1 MASPHPQLTA
11 GIAAFQ
17 AEDYTAAI
25 PHLQAA
31 CAETEGDGRLQAQ
44 GWLVRAY
51 VKTQQ
56 VDAARQLCGEL
67 TQCDRPK
74 IRTWAAQTLA
84 QLTAS
89 AGQSVPSQSAPVGST
104 VPTDVIASNPA
115 PMEATPTEAADDPVD
130 EQGLIAHLAPGEPL
144 APEAAEALLEKGIK
158 TLRKDRFD
166 EAIPALE
173 DFVRGTD
180 ESYRNYRWGL
190 TSLVKAYSGHD
201 QNKQAIALC
210 QSLLHHPQ
218 ESLQDWARDYLKKL
232 APEQIGPT
240 SPAEPHQQE
249 SVPPHP
255 EPLPQPPAET
265 SPPSSFPTTYGK
277 PPQRSTRRASSP
289 TRSGSQDLTPQILSA
304 VAHGSISLLGSLLI
318 FVLFPESFFANT
330 LGTLRFLV
338 PVLILFTTQHPL
350 AKANAR
356 EATNY
361 VLTCLIL
368 IVALGLVGWILALGL
383 IAMVFAFP
391 PLAILIALPLIA
403 YSTALSIWPVIAVVL
418 VIRGQDEAFRYP
430 NWLVIHFL

>member
-1 MASPHPQLTA
+1 MASPHPHLTA

-17 AEDYTAAI
+17 AEDYPTAI
-25 PHLQAA
+25 THLQQA
-31 CAETEGDGRLQAQ
+31 CADLGGDGQLQAQ

-51 VKTQQ
+51 VKAQQ

-67 TQCDRPK
+67 IQCDRPK

-84 QLTAS
+84 QLPAS

-130 EQGLIAHLAPGEPL
+130 EQGLIAHLAPGDPL

-190 TSLVKAYSGHD
+190 TSLVKAYSGND
-201 QNKQAIALC
+201 QNEQAIALC

-232 APEQIGPT
+232 APEQSGPT

-255 EPLPQPPAET
+255 DPLPQPPAET
-265 SPPSSFPTTYGK
+265 SPPSSFPTTYGQT
-277 PPQRSTRRASSP
+277 PQRSTRRASSP

-383 IAMVFAFP
+383 IAMVLAFP
-391 PLAILIALPLIA
+391 PLALLIAIPLVV
-403 YSTALSIWPVIAVVL
+403 YSMALSIWPVAAVIAS
-418 VIRGQDEAFRYP
+418 IRNQEEAFRYP

>member
-1 MASPHPQLTA
+1 MVPPSAPLSA

-56 VDAARQLCGEL
+56 VAAARQLCGEL

-84 QLTAS
+84 QLPAS

-104 VPTDVIASNPA
+104 VPTDLSASNPA

-130 EQGLIAHLAPGEPL
+130 EQGLIAHLAPGDPL

-190 TSLVKAYSGHD
+190 TSLVKAYSGND
-201 QNKQAIALC
+201 QNEQAIALC

-232 APEQIGPT
+232 APEHSSPAP
-240 SPAEPHQQE
+240 PAEPVNQE
-249 SVPPHP
+249 SEPPTPDPLP
-255 EPLPQPPAET
+255 EPAAA
-265 SPPSSFPTTYGK
+265 SPRSSFPTTYGK
-277 PPQRSTRRASSP
+277 PPQRSTARVSSP

-304 VAHGSISLLGSLLI
+304 VAHGSISLLGSLLL
-318 FVLFPESFFANT
+318 FVLFPESLFANF
-330 LGTLRFLV
+330 LGALRFLV

-383 IAMVFAFP
+383 IAMVLAFP
-391 PLAILIALPLIA
+391 PLALLIAIPLVV
-403 YSTALSIWPVIAVVL
+403 YSMALSIWPVAAVIAS
-418 VIRGQDEAFRYP
+418 IRNQEEAFRYP